1 MTRPSTE
8 RTNDE
13 WVAALTGVATADHR
27 RAVEDLAR
35 YLRGALVRVL
45 RSRGSVDEDDL
56 SDFTQE
62 TLLRITER
70 IHTFRG
76 DSRFTTWA
84 TAIATRVAFTE
95 MRRRSVRRKG
105 QAVLDR
111 LFDEAQRSGACET
124 LPADENLARR
134 QLLQALEHA
143 IATRLTER
151 QRIAI
156 TAELR
161 GIPTIAIAER
171 LDTNQNAL
179 YKLVHDARKKLRAA
193 LTRAGFDRETML
205 ATLDGGPRR

>member
-1 MTRPSTE
+1 MTPSIRD

-13 WVAALTGVATADHR
+13 WVAALTGVATPEHR
-27 RAVEDLAR
+27 RALDELSR
-35 YLRGALVRVL
+35 YLRGALARVL

-56 SDFTQE
+56 ADFTQE

-105 QAVLDR
+105 QSVLDR
-111 LFDEAQRSGACET
+111 LFEEAQRTGAGET
-124 LPADENLARR
+124 LPADENAARR
-134 QLLQALEHA
+134 QLLTALDDA

-156 TAELR
+156 SAELR
-161 GIPTIAIAER
+161 GVPTITIAER

-179 YKLVHDARKKLRAA
+179 YKLVHDARKKLRQS
-193 LTRAGFDRETML
+193 LIRAGFDRETML